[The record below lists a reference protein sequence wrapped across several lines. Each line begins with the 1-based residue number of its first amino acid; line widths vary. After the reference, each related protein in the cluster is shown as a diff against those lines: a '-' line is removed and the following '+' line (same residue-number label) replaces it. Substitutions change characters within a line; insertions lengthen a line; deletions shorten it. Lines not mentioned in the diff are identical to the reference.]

1 MLSDN
6 VTQTVGDV
14 TQTVAETVTWIET
27 LSGLDWHPVRPVRP
41 VTIVTESSCLPPQG
55 NHGPEL

>member
-14 TQTVAETVTWIET
+14 TQTVAVTVTWIET
-27 LSGLDWHPVRPVRP
+27 LSDLDWNPVRP
-41 VTIVTESSCLPPQG
+41 VTIVTESSCLPTQG